1 MLRIKSKNTIFI
13 FLLIFSLLQINCK
26 TETSQTLYSPSTV
39 IVQFEEDSFFEEL
52 SDDIISEFNN
62 YELAKLKVLSSP
74 LHIYLYSFNKEK
86 ISIDKL
92 IEELKLK
99 SNIKEAQ
106 PNRKVSPRN

>member
-1 MLRIKSKNTIFI
+1 
-13 FLLIFSLLQINCK
+13 LLQINCK
-26 TETSQTLYSPSTV
+26 PKISRTIDAQGTV

-52 SDDIISEFNN
+52 SNDIVSEFND
-62 YELAKLKVLSSP
+62 YELTKIKVLSRP
-74 LHIYLYSFNKEK
+74 LHIFLYSFNKEK

-106 PNRKVSPRN
+106 PNRKVKPRN